1 MIKDMKALFFTVCFA
16 PFFMVAQGDF
26 RNMNWG
32 ETFEDLKEK
41 TPDVKFEIEQQGEWI
56 VYTHKDVV
64 AGTDAYVLYT
74 FSEDGLII
82 AGYFFEY
89 ALGAGIN
96 DRIRSYNTVSS
107 RLSEKY
113 SMTESNDWVDDTW
126 KDSPDDLSFAL
137 GLGDV
142 VLMET
147 TETARSVILHQMG
160 KINGSFSHTVFYY
173 STEMMEQES
182 KERADDF

>member
-1 MIKDMKALFFTVCFA
+1 MIKDMKALFFAVCFA

-56 VYTHKDVV
+56 VYIHKDMV
-64 AGTDAYVLYT
+64 AGTDVSVLYT
-74 FSEDGLII
+74 FSESGLII

-89 ALGAGIN
+89 APGAGIN

-113 SMTESNDWVDDTW
+113 IMTESNDWVDDTW